1 MSEAWPECPQDF
13 STLREML
20 TNEEEIWRN
29 RGTLRRILAAEVS
42 RRKTCKQEENILDE
56 ESEGWLPLNTL
67 ISLDETNSG
76 DIKECGAM
84 RLQMEVK
91 IIDSYR
97 RKSSSRRTPDATARR
112 GLKDNQA
119 PHQCQDPRRR
129 QTTR

>member
-42 RRKTCKQEENILDE
+42 RRKTCKQEENVLDE
-56 ESEGWLPLNTL
+56 ESDGWLPLNTL

-76 DIKECGAM
+76 EPKE
-84 RLQMEVK
+84 
-91 IIDSYR
+91 
-97 RKSSSRRTPDATARR
+97 
-112 GLKDNQA
+112 
-119 PHQCQDPRRR
+119 
-129 QTTR
+129 